1 MRKMEAKTAIVENI
15 EPHDGLIREEKEALD
30 RYFDCNIE
38 MRIFR
43 LSFCIEKISNEEEL
57 KKLDGNNSFLANAT
71 IINFKETNSW
81 HSYIFNA
88 IVTIPMMKPKKK
100 EIYHN
105 FIPLLNNYIYSIKMF
120 DCQIKCS
127 DKDIYTYKIFG
138 SYFCQQNSFTSVCGH
153 AALCMTI
160 NNTDLSKIGIIT
172 AEHLNKFLL
181 IDHKSKRIS
190 ENINILDTDIM
201 SFLESMGLSVVGK
214 NFFENNYDGKPVI
227 DYSEYLYRYIESR
240 HPCLLI
246 FTTKEKNVMHIV
258 PILGHTLN
266 TDLWKPEA
274 EIAYSNTVETE
285 ALEFNY
291 RSASAW
297 VDHFLIH
304 DDNFGMYSCL
314 PVDLLRRTTS
324 FKSEPSFRAMKA
336 IIIKPKN
343 EKTPALEAEKNS
355 IEIMK
360 DNIIDVINSSR
371 DAVNFW
377 IHELAAYVSNKLNT
391 PFVVRTLLVTKEDY
405 HKNLNHRD
413 FGDIMFTIE
422 EKKEI
427 MEGLPE
433 IFWLT
438 EITLPDLYTAN
449 KTKLVDIFY
458 KSDADKDVRE
468 ENWIQT
474 RLPGFL
480 IKKSKKTFVPLGV
493 SSHYPLFRFKE
504 AHEIYEW

>member
-1 MRKMEAKTAIVENI
+1 MLTFRNVSIGNSFFSFIYEFWYARQKSNNRAFHRLCSLMRKMEAKTAIVENI
-15 EPHDGLIREEKEALD
+15 EPNDGLIR
-30 RYFDCNIE
+30 
-38 MRIFR
+38 
-43 LSFCIEKISNEEEL
+43 
-57 KKLDGNNSFLANAT
+57 
-71 IINFKETNSW
+71 
-81 HSYIFNA
+81 
-88 IVTIPMMKPKKK
+88 V
-100 EIYHN
+100 
-105 FIPLLNNYIYSIKMF
+105 PLLNNYIYSTKMF

-172 AEHLNKFLL
+172 AERLNKFLR
-181 IDHKSKRIS
+181 IDHKSKRIR
-190 ENINILDTDIM
+190 ENINILDTDII

-214 NFFENNYDGKPVI
+214 KFFENLDGKPVI

-246 FTTKEKNVMHIV
+246 FTTKEKNEMHVV

-274 EIAYSNTVETE
+274 EIAYSNIVETE
-285 ALEFNY
+285 ALKFNY

-304 DDNFGMYSCL
+304 DDTFGMYSCL

-324 FKSEPSFRAMKA
+324 FKSEPSFRAMEA

-343 EKTPALEAEKNS
+343 VKTPALEAEKNS

-360 DNIIDVINSSR
+360 DNIIDVINLSR

-377 IHELAAYVSNKLNT
+377 IHELAAYVFNKLNT

-427 MEGLPE
+427 MEGLSE

-458 KSDADKDVRE
+458 KSDADRDVRD